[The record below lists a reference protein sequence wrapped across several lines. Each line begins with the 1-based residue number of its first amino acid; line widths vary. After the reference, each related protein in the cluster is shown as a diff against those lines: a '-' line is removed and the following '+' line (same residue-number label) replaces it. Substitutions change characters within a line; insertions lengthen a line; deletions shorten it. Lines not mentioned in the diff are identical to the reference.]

1 MNITMIMIIVMAVV
15 IGGFYWYYQ
24 DSQEKIAVLQENNAK
39 LEISVQTQKE
49 AIEQHLEDAQK
60 AHGIVAETNLKFA
73 EAQKEVDDLRGKFN
87 KVSALLGQRD
97 IGKLAASKPKL
108 IERIID
114 KGTDQSFRCFELLS
128 GASHTEKEL
137 DAVKP
142 SQLNKAC
149 PSVANPNYIG
159 N

>member
-1 MNITMIMIIVMAVV
+1 MKIAMIMIIVMAVI

-24 DSQEKIAVLQENNAK
+24 DSQKKIAILQGNNAK
-39 LEISVQTQKE
+39 LEVSVQIQKE
-49 AIEQHLEDAQK
+49 TIEQHLEDAQQ
-60 AHGIVAETNLKFA
+60 ANSIVAETNLKFA

-87 KVSALLGQRD
+87 KVSKLLGQRD

-108 IERIID
+108 IKRIID
-114 KGTDQSFRCFELLS
+114 KGTVQSFRCFELLS
-128 GASHTEKEL
+128 GVSHTKKEL
-137 DAVKP
+137 DAAKP

-149 PSVANPNYIG
+149 PTVANPNYIG

>member
-1 MNITMIMIIVMAVV
+1 MKIAVIMIIVMAVV
-15 IGGFYWYYQ
+15 LGGFYWYYQ
-24 DSQEKIAVLQENNAK
+24 DSQKKIAVLQGNNAK
-39 LEISVQTQKE
+39 LEISVQTQRE
-49 AIEQHLEDAQK
+49 TIEQHLEDAQR
-60 AHGIVAETNLKFA
+60 AHSIVAETNLKFV
-73 EAQKEVDDLRGKFN
+73 EAQKEVDNLRGKFN
-87 KVSALLGQRD
+87 KVSSLLGQRD
-97 IGKLAASKPKL
+97 IGKLAVAKPKS

-128 GASHTEKEL
+128 GASHTKKEL

-149 PSVANPNYIG
+149 SSVANPNYIG

>member
-1 MNITMIMIIVMAVV
+1 MKIAVIMIVVMAVV
-15 IGGFYWYYQ
+15 LGGFYWYYQ
-24 DSQEKIAVLQENNAK
+24 DSQEKIAVLQGNNAK
-39 LEISVQTQKE
+39 LEVSVQTQKE
-49 AIEQHLEDAQK
+49 TIEQHLEDAQQ
-60 AHGIVAETNLKFA
+60 ASNIVAETNLKFA

-87 KVSALLGQRD
+87 KVSKLLGQRD
-97 IGKLAASKPKL
+97 IGKLASAKPRL

-128 GASHTEKEL
+128 GASHTKKEL
-137 DAVKP
+137 DAAKP

-149 PSVANPNYIG
+149 PNVANPNYIG

>member
-1 MNITMIMIIVMAVV
+1 MKIAVIMIIVMAVV
-15 IGGFYWYYQ
+15 LGGFYWYYQ
-24 DSQEKIAVLQENNAK
+24 DSQKKIAVLQGNNAK
-39 LEISVQTQKE
+39 LEVSVQTQRE
-49 AIEQHLEDAQK
+49 TIEQHLEDAQR
-60 AHGIVAETNLKFA
+60 AHSIVAETNLKFV
-73 EAQKEVDDLRGKFN
+73 EAQKEVDNLRGKFN
-87 KVSALLGQRD
+87 KVSSLLGQRD
-97 IGKLAASKPKL
+97 IGKLAVAKPKS

-128 GASHTEKEL
+128 GASHTKKEL

-149 PSVANPNYIG
+149 SSVANPNYIG